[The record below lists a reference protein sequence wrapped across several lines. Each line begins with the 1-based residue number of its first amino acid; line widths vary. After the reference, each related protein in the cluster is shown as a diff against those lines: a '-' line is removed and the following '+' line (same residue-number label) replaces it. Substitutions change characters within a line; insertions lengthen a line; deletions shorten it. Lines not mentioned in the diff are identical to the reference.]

1 MSTVHPGNR
10 TLPLRVVAA
19 RWEAESVTSFEF
31 ASPDGADLPPWE
43 PGAHV
48 DVHLPS
54 GTVRQYSLCGDP
66 ADRTRYRIAV
76 LELPQGRGGSVEA
89 HRELRPGRIVHIG
102 LPRTNFALA
111 EAERYVFVAGGI
123 GITPILPMV
132 REVAARGAKWEL
144 VYGAKSAAHFAFT
157 CELGTEAVRL
167 VPQNTEGLIDLDDV
181 VAGASGAVVYSCGP
195 APLMDALIERMDRAG
210 RGADLHLERFTAA
223 SAASAAATDDV
234 AVGTDGAEFE
244 VELARSELVVPVR
257 ADQSVLEAVREAGVE
272 HPSSCEMG
280 FCGTCET
287 AVLSG
292 EVDHRDDLF
301 TEEERLTCAS
311 MLICVS
317 RAKGR
322 DRLVLDI

>member
-54 GTVRQYSLCGDP
+54 GTVRQYSLYGDP

-76 LELPQGRGGSVEA
+76 LELPQGRGGSVKA
-89 HRELRPGRIVHIG
+89 HRELRPGRVVHIG

-132 REVAARGAKWEL
+132 REVAARGA
-144 VYGAKSAAHFAFT
+144 T
-157 CELGTEAVRL
+157 
-167 VPQNTEGLIDLDDV
+167 
-181 VAGASGAVVYSCGP
+181 
-195 APLMDALIERMDRAG
+195 
-210 RGADLHLERFTAA
+210 
-223 SAASAAATDDV
+223 
-234 AVGTDGAEFE
+234 
-244 VELARSELVVPVR
+244 
-257 ADQSVLEAVREAGVE
+257 VREAGVE

>member
-54 GTVRQYSLCGDP
+54 GTVRQYSLYGDP

-123 GITPILPMV
+123 GITPIPADGPRGCGARRDGTRGRRRASVLV
-132 REVAARGAKWEL
+132 RDGFLRHL
-144 VYGAKSAAHFAFT
+144 RNRR
-157 CELGTEAVRL
+157 AVRR
-167 VPQNTEGLIDLDDV
+167 G
-181 VAGASGAVVYSCGP
+181 GP
-195 APLMDALIERMDRAG
+195 PR
-210 RGADLHLERFTAA
+210 
-223 SAASAAATDDV
+223 
-234 AVGTDGAEFE
+234 
-244 VELARSELVVPVR
+244 
-257 ADQSVLEAVREAGVE
+257 
-272 HPSSCEMG
+272 
-280 FCGTCET
+280 
-287 AVLSG
+287 
-292 EVDHRDDLF
+292 
-301 TEEERLTCAS
+301 
-311 MLICVS
+311 
-317 RAKGR
+317 
-322 DRLVLDI
+322 RLVHRGGTAHLRQHAHLRVPRQGP